1 MLRRGFL
8 LGLSSVAFALAGC
21 GSRPRTV
28 AYRFT
33 LEVETPEGLRTGS
46 NLLEV
51 GISFNDGP
59 LGGIAQTALS
69 VGVGGEA
76 TVVDL
81 GPRGLLFCLL
91 SSDDDRERSL
101 DQDAMFGAMFP
112 QRAPPGVYADD
123 LERTRALLRTP
134 YGRHVDQVNAEKP
147 TVVVPIGRLPRLVR
161 FRDLADPFSVETVD
175 PLDLAATY
183 GPGVRL
189 VGATMTITEGKATW
203 GIEKI
208 LPWVMNLAGS
218 IGKDMKIPFGH
229 PLRQINDGSFRR
241 RWS

>member
-8 LGLSSVAFALAGC
+8 LGLSSAAFALAGC

-46 NLLEV
+46 NLLQV

-101 DQDAMFGAMFP
+101 EQDAMFGAMFP
-112 QRAPPGVYADD
+112 QRAPPGVYAND
-123 LERTRALLRTP
+123 LERDRALLKTP
-134 YGRHVDQVNAEKP
+134 YSQHVDQINAAKP
-147 TVVVPIGRLPRLVR
+147 TVAVPIGRLPRLVR

-175 PLDLAATY
+175 PRDLAATY

-189 VGATMTITEGKATW
+189 VGATMTITEGKATR

-208 LPWVMNLAGS
+208 LPWVSTLVGS
-218 IGKDMKIPFGH
+218 IGKNSKLPYNH
-229 PLRQINDGSFRR
+229 PLNEIMGGSFRR
-241 RWS
+241 I